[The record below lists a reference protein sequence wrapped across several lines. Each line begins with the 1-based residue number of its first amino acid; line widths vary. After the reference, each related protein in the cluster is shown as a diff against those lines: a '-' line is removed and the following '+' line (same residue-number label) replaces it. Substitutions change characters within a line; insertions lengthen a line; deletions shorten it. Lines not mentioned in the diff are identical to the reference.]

1 MTDKLLIN
9 ARDKIREGDLVLVC
23 YPMNEQVNNPAK
35 KLDGQQF
42 VVKRRQVICTR
53 PANRVYYEL
62 YGAESE
68 FGIPYGFLEDELIK
82 L

>member
-1 MTDKLLIN
+1 MD
-9 ARDKIREGDLVLVC
+9 DYKIKVGDPVMVR
-23 YPMNEQVNNPAK
+23 YPANEQTNNVAR
-35 KLDGQQF
+35 KLDGQEF
-42 VVKRRQVICTR
+42 VVKRRRVICTR

-62 YGAESE
+62 YGAVSE